1 MSPEHLIL
9 RDLIQPQPPVVM
21 RPTSFFVAWYGVL
34 ALVYEGFPPPLMRIK
49 QGLEERLPNLVR
61 ENPGST
67 WPKTTLG
74 ALNDEV
80 KLTLTDLEVVER
92 ICRRWSGRLLEEPI
106 TVSHLSAVLF
116 ECRSLERRT
125 ATHRFRLA
133 GPPDAHSATVAVQ
146 HRAYVRGILSYCT
159 APSLASYLPDVQRPG
174 HRISHY
180 RADHREATLIH
191 DLDTRNPAHI
201 QGFIADIDEALPGYY
216 AWFDPSCRH
225 ITLRTLG
232 RTDRFR

>member
-1 MSPEHLIL
+1 MSPEHVIL

-34 ALVYEGFPPPLMRIK
+34 ALVYEGFPQPLMHIK
-49 QGLEERLPNLVR
+49 RGLEERMPNLVK

-74 ALNDEV
+74 ALNEGV
-80 KLTLTDLEVVER
+80 RLTLGELEVLET
-92 ICRRWSGRLLEEPI
+92 ICRRWSARLRGTAV
-106 TVSHLSAVLF
+106 TVPHISAVLF
-116 ECRSLERRT
+116 ACRSLERRL

-133 GPPDAHSATVAVQ
+133 GTPHAQRNAVEVQ
-146 HRAYVRGILSYCT
+146 HQAYVRGILSYCT
-159 APSLASYLPDVQRPG
+159 APSLARYLPDVQRPG
-174 HRISHY
+174 HRIGHY

-191 DLDTRNPAHI
+191 DLDVPDPDYI
-201 QGFIADIDEALPGYY
+201 KGFIAEVDDALPGYY